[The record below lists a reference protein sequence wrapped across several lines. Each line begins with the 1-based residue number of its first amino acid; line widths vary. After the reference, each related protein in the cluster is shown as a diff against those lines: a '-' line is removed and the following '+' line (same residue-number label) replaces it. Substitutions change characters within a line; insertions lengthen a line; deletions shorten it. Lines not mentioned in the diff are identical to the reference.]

1 MRFQCLEH
9 LAQTA
14 LADSRFVAAV
24 RRTPSNFRPAFE
36 PDEYLRAPVS
46 TPAKSILGLLCLY
59 SRNSREFLSRFSL
72 LVDFAEMLRKRKD
85 ATSAIVQIPTR
96 YQPADT

>member
-24 RRTPSNFRPAFE
+24 RRRIPNLPPRLGPTNIFAS
-36 PDEYLRAPVS
+36 VS
-46 TPAKSILGLLCLY
+46 TPAKLIFALLCLY
-59 SRNSREFLSRFSL
+59 
-72 LVDFAEMLRKRKD
+72 LR
-85 ATSAIVQIPTR
+85 
-96 YQPADT
+96 